1 MQALGHIIQIAAL
14 VIAGLVLLN
23 AIVFLTLIWRDRNR
37 SIGAAEEFVPTPRP
51 ETTAADSEPLM
62 LEGVSGDHLANTLP
76 PATLDFARAQLARAA
91 EAAAKREDICAY
103 DQILAQLREF
113 EKALRH

>member
-23 AIVFLTLIWRDRNR
+23 AIIFLALTWRDRNR

-51 ETTAADSEPLM
+51 ETTAADDEPLM
-62 LEGVSGDHLANTLP
+62 LEGVSGDRLAHTLP
-76 PATLDFARAQLARAA
+76 PARLDVARAQLARAA
-91 EAAAKREDICAY
+91 AAAAKREDICSY
-103 DQILAQLREF
+103 DQILAQLRDF

>member
-14 VIAGLVLLN
+14 VIVGLVLLN
-23 AIVFLTLIWRDRNR
+23 AIVSLALIWRDRNR
-37 SIGAAEEFVPTPRP
+37 SIRAVEKFVPAPRP
-51 ETTAADSEPLM
+51 ETTAADDEPLM
-62 LEGVSGDHLANTLP
+62 LEGVSGDRLAHTLP
-76 PATLDFARAQLARAA
+76 AARLDVARAQLARAA
-91 EAAAKREDICAY
+91 AAAAKREDICAY